1 MNSELRIIHVI
12 TNLKMGGAERLTIDI
27 CTKLAENP
35 NIKVAL
41 VLLENEIE
49 YELPDTFPIYILK
62 NKCQLSIKKRNRF
75 DNSEFERIILDF
87 KPEIIHSHLF
97 ESEIIS
103 RFTIYNNI
111 RYFTHIHDNIRQFK
125 PKFDLSKKRNITELY
140 ERNWIYKRYKKTN
153 NKFISISKDTT
164 NFSVKY
170 LPNKIAE
177 NIFYLP
183 NAIDTKKFISHTKSS
198 NEKLKLLSIGSLVH
212 KKNHRFLIEV
222 VSRLIQQN
230 QEVELIIIGEGK
242 LKAELQAQIDKLNL
256 NEHIHLIGNQKNIPG
271 YLNNSDIYVHSATYE
286 PFGLVL
292 LEAMASG
299 TPVVSLNGQG
309 NKELITNYENGF
321 ILDEPN
327 VESFIEKILEL
338 HKDPNLYAQFQ
349 KNGIEF
355 SQQFDIKNYAVK
367 LINIYKS

>member
-1 MNSELRIIHVI
+1 MKTELRILHVI

-27 CTKLAENP
+27 CSKLAETP
-35 NIKVAL
+35 YIKVAL
-41 VLLENEIE
+41 VLLENEID
-49 YELPDTFPIYILK
+49 YDLPDSFPIYILK
-62 NKCQLSIKKRNRF
+62 NKCQLSIKKPNQF
-75 DNSEFERIILDF
+75 DNSEFEKIILDF

-103 RFTIYNNI
+103 RFTLFNNI

-125 PKFDLSKKRNITELY
+125 PKFDLSKKRNITELF

-153 NKFISISKDTT
+153 NKFISISRDTT
-164 NFSVKY
+164 NFSIKY
-170 LPNKIAE
+170 LPKKIAE

-183 NAIDTKKFISHTKSS
+183 NAIDTNKFKPHPKSP
-198 NEKLKLLSIGSLVH
+198 NQKLKLLSIGSRVP

-222 VSRLIQQN
+222 VYELIKQN
-230 QEVELIIIGEGK
+230 QEVELTIIGEGK
-242 LKAELQAQIDKLNL
+242 LKNELQAQINELKLNK
-256 NEHIHLIGNQKNIPG
+256 HVHLIGNQKDIPL
-271 YLNNSDIYVHSATYE
+271 YLNNSSIYLHSATYE

-299 TPVVSLNGQG
+299 TPVVSINGHG

-321 ILDEPN
+321 IVDEPN
-327 VESFIEKILEL
+327 VASFIEKILEL
-338 HKDPNLYAQFQ
+338 NEDPNLYTQFQ

-355 SQQFDIKNYAVK
+355 SQQFDIKNYTVK